1 MNLQGKEIHN
11 KHRQTYLGQRS
22 RRPRLCCCPG
32 INHPWMRRSGRA
44 GLQEIGIAVELNGDC
59 CLLNHGVKRR
69 VEWASVVGDKIHK
82 KRMVNGDLG
91 GRREEEG
98 RRELTGTPHDES
110 PSRAA
115 EREIGSNLFLND
127 FGG

>member
-1 MNLQGKEIHN
+1 MDE
-11 KHRQTYLGQRS
+11 TVWS
-22 RRPRLCCCPG
+22 CRPARNRDCG
-32 INHPWMRRSGRA
+32 G
-44 GLQEIGIAVELNGDC
+44 VEWGMLNGDIDSLNGEC